1 MVETYFGELD
11 AVCLSSDKR
20 DKWGQMS
27 QMSFRGDGDK
37 PPLVYVQEVCPL
49 SLCPFVVYLRNL

>member
-1 MVETYFGELD
+1 MS
-11 AVCLSSDKR
+11 AVRSSSDKR

-27 QMSFRGDGDK
+27 QMSVRVNGDK

-49 SLCPFVVYLRNL
+49 SLCPFVVFLRSYENG